1 MNSFEHISHDE
12 MPENGACFRRNNQPI
27 DVMLLLEGTY
37 PFVSGGVSSWVH
49 QIIKGFPH
57 LCFGGVF
64 LGSQPDDYKG
74 LRYPLPENFVY
85 LKVVYLFSTID
96 KEEIVEQPMKQAVQL
111 KVSNMHQCFRQLTE
125 CNNLTNQVTSL
136 LDLAVLDGSIG
147 KNVFMHSQ
155 GAWSFL
161 SQNYRQFCT
170 DPSFVDYFWTVR
182 GMHGPIWILNELTL
196 STEPARMYH
205 TISTGYAGFLGA
217 LMSHRQKRPLLISE
231 HGIYTKERKIDLY
244 QADWIQDN
252 RDFFQKDHSEVG
264 YFKQM
269 WIRFFE
275 VLARIAYEQAYGIIS
290 LYETN
295 RQRQVSDGAD
305 PSKTQTIPNGIDLP
319 KFAALRCK
327 RANELTKVAC
337 LIGRVVPI
345 KDIKTFI
352 RAMRTVVN
360 RMPTAQGWIAGPEDE
375 DKEYALECR
384 QLVQSLG
391 LSEHVLFLGFQKV
404 DELLPKVGV
413 TVLSSISEALPLVL
427 LEGFAAGVPTVTTDV
442 GSCRQLV
449 YGYTDEDKA
458 LGAAG
463 SVVRIADPQAM
474 SESILELLTDDA
486 AWKSASAAGISRVEK
501 YYTQSHMFE
510 LYQQRYEEGL
520 TWQE

>member
-1 MNSFEHISHDE
+1 
-12 MPENGACFRRNNQPI
+12 MPDNGASFRRNDRFI

-37 PFVSGGVSSWVH
+37 PFVSGGVSSWMH

-64 LGSQPDDYKG
+64 LGSQPEDYKG
-74 LRYPLPENFVY
+74 LRYQLPENFVY
-85 LKVVYLFSTID
+85 LKVVYLFSSTD
-96 KEEIVEQPMKQAVQL
+96 KTEAVEQPMKHTVQMQI
-111 KVSNMHQCFRQLTE
+111 SNMHQCFRQRME
-125 CNNLTNQVTSL
+125 CNNLTDQVTSL
-136 LDLAVLDGSIG
+136 LDLALLDGSLN
-147 KNVFMHSQ
+147 KNVFLHSQ
-155 GAWSFL
+155 GAWNFL

-182 GMHGPIWILNELTL
+182 GMHTPIWILNELTL

-217 LMSHRQKRPLLISE
+217 LMSHRHKRPLLISE

-244 QADWIQDN
+244 QVDWIKDN
-252 RDFFQKDHSEVG
+252 RDFFQNDYSEVA

-275 VLARIAYEQAYGIIS
+275 VLARIAYEQAYAIIS

-295 RQRQVSDGAD
+295 RQRQISDGAD
-305 PSKTQTIPNGIDLP
+305 PDKTQTIPNGIDLP
-319 KFAALRCK
+319 KFAAQRCK
-327 RANELTKVAC
+327 RPNELPKVAC

-352 RAMRTVVN
+352 RSMRTVVN
-360 RMPTAQGWIAGPEDE
+360 RLPNAQGWIAGPEDE
-375 DKEYALECR
+375 DKSYAQECR

-391 LSEHVLFLGFQKV
+391 LTENVTFLGFQKV
-404 DELLPKVGV
+404 EELLPKVGV

-427 LEGFAAGVPTVTTDV
+427 LEGFAAGVPSVATDV
-442 GSCRQLV
+442 GSCKQLI
-449 YGYTDEDKA
+449 YGYTEEDNA

-463 SVVRIADPQAM
+463 RVVRIADPQAM
-474 SESILELLTDDA
+474 SESILELLTDDE
-486 AWKSASAAGISRVEK
+486 AWKSASAAGIARVEK
-501 YYTQSHMFE
+501 YYTQSLMLEQYH
-510 LYQQRYEEGL
+510 QRYEEGL
-520 TWQE
+520 KWQE